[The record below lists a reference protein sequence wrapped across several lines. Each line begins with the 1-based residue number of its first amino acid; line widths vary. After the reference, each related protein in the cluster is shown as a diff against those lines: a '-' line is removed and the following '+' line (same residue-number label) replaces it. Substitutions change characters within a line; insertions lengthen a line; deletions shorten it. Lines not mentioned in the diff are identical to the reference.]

1 MGKSGL
7 RIVIQSGAG
16 RRIGSIPRVHTE
28 SPIPGMERF
37 RGGFPRCSAAFGGGG
52 EVIRALRA
60 VAQDRQGCLGIYV
73 STEEPG
79 RVAMNDIVFFERS
92 A

>member
-1 MGKSGL
+1 
-7 RIVIQSGAG
+7 VW
-16 RRIGSIPRVHTE
+16 
-28 SPIPGMERF
+28 
-37 RGGFPRCSAAFGGGG
+37 GG
-52 EVIRALRA
+52 EVIRAMRA

-73 STEEPG
+73 STVAPG